1 MGLNY
6 VVIDIIFGI
15 ILTFFVGVGCYKA
28 YYNSTSDRWIDHWIP
43 QTIISGLI
51 IISISVGLGIIDDT
65 NMRIEKSIKNTIT
78 ANYDDVLNYHNE
90 DDNKTFAS
98 GDSRYTFDYD
108 ENTKTLIVFTGSKID
123 AVFVNGVKKTINRQK
138 GEKSMTTT
146 TGIFIGIAV
155 ALVLV
160 LISVAGFRQIDTCE
174 DHDWVPIV
182 IIEGIFFTGLL
193 AGLFGSFGHET
204 EKEEKVNIA
213 IKTTVNANY
222 NDVVNFHNDDT
233 NKSFVS
239 NGSKYTFDY
248 DEETKTLTVFTDTS
262 SSVDAVFVNGVKQ
275 DSQNTSDKTDKNK
288 DCISYKTDDTDEIN
302 SKSNADNNS
311 SSTAV
316 SLQQKIQDKIQSRYS
331 DAVITGF
338 DTIKM
343 SGTFSCDNV
352 QYNFQWKDDMLKVIN
367 ADDADDVTY
376 YKVAQ

>member
-51 IISISVGLGIIDDT
+51 IISISVGSGIIDDT
-65 NMRIEKSIKNTIT
+65 NMRIKKSIKNTIT

-108 ENTKTLIVFTGSKID
+108 EKTKTLIVFTDSK
-123 AVFVNGVKKTINRQK
+123 
-138 GEKSMTTT
+138 
-146 TGIFIGIAV
+146 
-155 ALVLV
+155 
-160 LISVAGFRQIDTCE
+160 
-174 DHDWVPIV
+174 
-182 IIEGIFFTGLL
+182 
-193 AGLFGSFGHET
+193 
-204 EKEEKVNIA
+204 
-213 IKTTVNANY
+213 
-222 NDVVNFHNDDT
+222 
-233 NKSFVS
+233 
-239 NGSKYTFDY
+239 
-248 DEETKTLTVFTDTS
+248 
-262 SSVDAVFVNGVKQ
+262 VDAVFVNGVKQ

-316 SLQQKIQDKIQSRYS
+316 SLQQKIQDKIQSRYN

-352 QYNFQWKDDMLKVIN
+352 QYSFRWKDDMLGVIN